1 MADISS
7 IKSPQLSIRSDKR
20 SNFQAKQPD
29 PLLRT
34 SLPVST
40 QSSNEEIKRLALELN
55 QLCNDKGVELHPST
69 SAVTIYKIGL
79 EHFKRSPDKVSLIKS
94 VGLLNSAIVRNPKNV
109 SEIKE
114 KLSTICQHILQT
126 ANAQNPAADL
136 IQHASFLKD
145 CIKRFR
151 DKANQA
157 LALTKRQ
164 KMMDKPSEFGLK
176 HKQEEKTILIK
187 ELQEQITVDYKEVAK
202 TLSELCV
209 SVMGQ
214 PPCKFAIVGTGSM
227 ARKEITPYSDFKYI
241 VLLETQAE
249 YKCCSEYFRWFS
261 VIFCTIILNLQ
272 ETIIPSLGIAHLN
285 DKASDLGDW
294 FSDNQTNGISFDS
307 MILRFC
313 NSLPGKTKHTE
324 NEPWITKLIKPI
336 DEMLNYLKSESETS
350 QSEYNLKDVLTEIC
364 FIYGDQPVF
373 DEFEQGIQRYKQLR
387 APNQA
392 VRNINKQLKDYLAN
406 FASRFSLMYLKTTGK
421 INLKPLF
428 FQASTLFISALGKF
442 YRTHSLSCFDI
453 VNELAV
459 KEKISGNAKRKLLFA
474 VAIACEIRLNVYT
487 MEKSQRDVL
496 QLDKNSGNGFLEI
509 LQIIDQD
516 SLMSYF
522 HITYSL
528 QRSVSALLKINH
540 SDKYSI
546 PRYFNIVLCHAL
558 RRNGL
563 LLSLLS
569 NYEILEFFSDST
581 TFDFSTPELKQS
593 RVYEVRLD
601 DCLAMLENQIVSAS
615 SSLSQPD
622 PMFLSKLLTVLSG
635 DLFNNGKPVEAL
647 ELSIITGHVMWGGQK
662 QARVNKQQLERYIVL
677 LLNNG
682 RLCFSLANTNVVPKH
697 MAQAAEQL
705 LYKAH
710 CLNCAFN
717 AI

>member
-1 MADISS
+1 MNLSDNSCVA
-7 IKSPQLSIRSDKR
+7 QNSIRSDTS
-20 SNFQAKQPD
+20 SNFHVRQTD
-29 PLLRT
+29 PVLQN
-34 SLPVST
+34 SNSVFI
-40 QSSNEEIKRLALELN
+40 QCSNEEIKRLALELN
-55 QLCNDKGVELHPST
+55 QLCNDKGVELHPPT
-69 SAVTIYKIGL
+69 SAVTIYKLGL
-79 EHFKRSPDKVSLIKS
+79 ELFKRSPDKVSLIQS

-109 SEIKE
+109 LEIKE
-114 KLSTICQHILQT
+114 KLSTICQHILKA
-126 ANAQNPAADL
+126 ANAQNPELDL
-136 IQHASFLKD
+136 IQHANFLKD
-145 CIKRFR
+145 RIIRFR

-164 KMMDKPSEFGLK
+164 KIINKPSEFNLK
-176 HKQEEKTILIK
+176 LKQEEKTILMK

-272 ETIIPSLGIAHLN
+272 ETIIPTLSITHLN

-294 FSDNQTNGISFDS
+294 FSDNQTNGISFDG

-324 NEPWITKLIKPI
+324 NEPWITKLIKPVN
-336 DEMLNYLKSESETS
+336 EMLNYVKFESETS
-350 QSEYNLKDVLTEIC
+350 QSEYNLKDVLNEIC

-392 VRNINKQLKDYLAN
+392 VRNINKQLKDYLDN
-406 FASRFSLMYLKTTGK
+406 FPLRFSLMYLKTTGK

-428 FQASTLFISALGKF
+428 FQASTLFVSALGKF

-459 KEKISGNAKRKLLFA
+459 KEKISGNAKRKLMFA
-474 VAIACEIRLNVYT
+474 VAIACEIRLNVY
-487 MEKSQRDVL
+487 MKEKCQRDVL
-496 QLDKNSGNGFLEI
+496 QLDENSGNGFHKI
-509 LQIIDQD
+509 LKIIDQD

-528 QRSVSALLKINH
+528 QRSVSKLLKIKR
-540 SDKYSI
+540 SDQYSV
-546 PRYFNIVLCHAL
+546 PSYFNVILCHAL
-558 RRNGL
+558 RRDEIL
-563 LLSLLS
+563 TSLLS
-569 NYEILEFFSDST
+569 NYEISDFFSDST
-581 TFDFSTPELKQS
+581 TYDLFSSGFKQD
-593 RVYEVRLD
+593 RVYEVDLD
-601 DCLAMLENQIVSAS
+601 DCLALLENQIDSAAVKPHS
-615 SSLSQPD
+615 DLMQLCQTLTTLSRD
-622 PMFLSKLLTVLSG
+622 LLINEK
-635 DLFNNGKPVEAL
+635 FVEVL
-647 ELSIITGHVMWGGQK
+647 ELTLIDGHVRLRLLEFAKENKIAME
-662 QARVNKQQLERYIVL
+662 RVIQT
-677 LLNNG
+677 LLNDG
-682 RLCFSLANTNVVPKH
+682 RICFSLANAYVVPKH
-697 MAQAAEQL
+697 MAQAAVQL

-710 CLNCAFN
+710 CLKHAFN
-717 AI
+717 AV

>member
-1 MADISS
+1 MDMIDSS
-7 IKSPQLSIRSDKR
+7 WV
-20 SNFQAKQPD
+20 NF
-29 PLLRT
+29 T
-34 SLPVST
+34 VSS
-40 QSSNEEIKRLALELN
+40 QSSNERMKQLALELN
-55 QLCNDKGVELHPST
+55 QLCNDKGVELHPPT

-145 CIKRFR
+145 RIKRFR

-294 FSDNQTNGISFDS
+294 FSDNQTNGISFDG

-324 NEPWITKLIKPI
+324 NEPWITKLIKPVN
-336 DEMLNYLKSESETS
+336 EMLNYVKFESETS

-392 VRNINKQLKDYLAN
+392 VRNINKQLKDYLDN
-406 FASRFSLMYLKTTGK
+406 FPLRFSLMYLKTTGK

-428 FQASTLFISALGKF
+428 FQASTLFILALGKF
-442 YRTHSLSCFDI
+442 YRTDSLSCFDI

-459 KEKISGNAKRKLLFA
+459 KEKISINAKHKLMFA
-474 VAIACEIRLNVYT
+474 VAIACEIRLNVY
-487 MEKSQRDVL
+487 MKKKSQCDDL
-496 QLDKNSGNGFLEI
+496 QLDENTGNGFHEI
-509 LQIIDQD
+509 LKIIDQD

-528 QRSVSALLKINH
+528 QRSVCKLLKIKE
-540 SDKYSI
+540 SDLYSI
-546 PRYFNIVLCHAL
+546 PSYFNVILCHCF
-558 RRNGL
+558 RRDEIL
-563 LLSLLS
+563 TSLLS
-569 NYEILEFFSDST
+569 NYEISDFFSDST
-581 TFDFSTPELKQS
+581 TYDLSSSGFKRN
-593 RVYEVRLD
+593 RVYEVDLD
-601 DCLAMLENQIVSAS
+601 DCLAMLENQIISIAAS
-615 SSLSQPD
+615 MPQPNIQLLSRR
-622 PMFLSKLLTVLSG
+622 LSTLSG

-647 ELSIITGHVMWGGQK
+647 ELLIIDGDVMWRLVEDAKGNTLQMKGII
-662 QARVNKQQLERYIVL
+662 EL

-682 RLCFSLANTNVVPKH
+682 RLCFSIAKTHVVPKP
-697 MAQAAEQL
+697 MAQEAEQL

-710 CLNCAFN
+710 CLKYAFN
-717 AI
+717 AV